1 MKNLSVKLTERFCN
15 HSFKNSSLLGRRFN
29 LMPNGTCCL
38 WQFSVKLYHICR
50 HTGKDFLKISE
61 SGQYQLATLVNN
73 TKALAA
79 KLSEKV
85 DG

>member
-50 HTGKDFLKISE
+50 HTVKDFFKY
-61 SGQYQLATLVNN
+61 QYFFLTTFDQLLV
-73 TKALAA
+73 TFRPFTFL
-79 KLSEKV
+79 
-85 DG
+85 